1 MPPPGWSF
9 ATRIAV
15 RVLPSLPPVAPSA
28 APAHSRSFQ
37 GCPNLPCFAT
47 FSASLELRPL
57 SSTGITRLPRYYE
70 PFRHPI
76 APFLTVT
83 GLRLIVTTDH
93 AIGLP
98 VLPALP
104 LCTCCHH
111 YPGAATGITLA
122 HSPSRISLPRNG
134 DRVGLRNVLFE
145 ACSVFTHVT
154 ACTLALPPYSRHA
167 SPEASTA
174 LLPPQL
180 LRLLPAGADCRVGL
194 SPTGKAPP

>member
-1 MPPPGWSF
+1 M
-9 ATRIAV
+9 
-15 RVLPSLPPVAPSA
+15 
-28 APAHSRSFQ
+28 
-37 GCPNLPCFAT
+37 
-47 FSASLELRPL
+47 LR
-57 SSTGITRLPRYYE
+57 
-70 PFRHPI
+70 
-76 APFLTVT
+76 
-83 GLRLIVTTDH
+83 
-93 AIGLP
+93 
-98 VLPALP
+98 ALP

-154 ACTLALPPYSRHA
+154 ACTLALPPNSRHA

-180 LRLLPAGADCRVGL
+180 LRLLPAGAVAEWDFHPLGKRRLNTAHARSGHGKL
-194 SPTGKAPP
+194 SLNVTAKPNVWRFSCAIKALSQSQNKGGVHEARPRQLQALVRQRKRLL